1 MSWGLWSRKQVEPA
15 LAAASLIG
23 LDLDARRARAVHGP
37 AGEVTPRPLK
47 LDPPDDELV
56 LAVSLE
62 QRAPQVGRAALGLI
76 RRLPHLTARAF
87 LAALG
92 QPREWRAGK
101 LRIDATGAT
110 TLAAE
115 RIRAAAAGSPAVS
128 VAVPAYLTPQ
138 QVSILT
144 AALEH
149 VRLSVQGTIVGPL
162 AVAAVA
168 PDRFRTA
175 LVADTD
181 DHAFT
186 WTVLT
191 SDGEK
196 ARIAATLTLPH
207 LSARVWMDRLLDATA
222 DRCVRVCRRD
232 PRDSSAAEQYLFEQL
247 QVALDRPV
255 NQSVPLT
262 IRTAHWYQE
271 LTLGPDDLPAFGALL
286 ARKATDG
293 LRAVLEEAQSAVKTL
308 DEPDLIWLTHGAAR
322 LPGLRPTLDAI
333 GGDATVCV
341 LPPDA
346 VAVAAFAL
354 AGHWRC
360 GELPR
365 GHLDAVVPRFGLTLT
380 NGTPT
385 PKPASDAD
393 GAGHPSPMVRIR
405 EMLRRPP
412 SS

>member
-1 MSWGLWSRKQVEPA
+1 MSWGLWSRKQSEPA
-15 LAAASLIG
+15 MSAASLIG

-37 AGEVTPRPLK
+37 SGDTTPRPLK
-47 LDPPDDELV
+47 LDPPHDELP
-56 LAVSLE
+56 LTVSLE
-62 QRAPQVGRAALGLI
+62 HRTPQVGHEALGLI
-76 RRLPHLTARAF
+76 RRLPHLTAPAF

-101 LRIDATGAT
+101 VRIDPTGAT

-115 RIRAAAAGSPAVS
+115 CVRAAAAGSPAVA
-128 VAVPAYLTPQ
+128 VAVPAYLSPQ
-138 QVSILT
+138 QVTILA

-149 VRLSVQGTIVGPL
+149 VRLGVLGTVATPL

-175 LVADTD
+175 LFVDAD
-181 DHAFT
+181 DHALT

-196 ARIAATLTLPH
+196 ARAVATLALAH
-207 LSARVWMDRLLDATA
+207 LNVRVWLDRLLDATA

-232 PRDSSAAEQYLFEQL
+232 PRDSSVAEQFLYEQL
-247 QVALDRPV
+247 LGALDRPAAM
-255 NQSVPLT
+255 SVPLT

-271 LTLGPDDLPAFGALL
+271 LNLAPDDLPAFGAPL

-293 LRAVLEEAQSAVKTL
+293 LRAVLEEAQANAKNL
-308 DEPDLIWLTHGAAR
+308 DEPDLIWATHDAAR
-322 LPGLRPTLDAI
+322 LPGLQNALDAI
-333 GGDATVCV
+333 GGDAPVQV

-346 VAVAAFAL
+346 LALAAFAL
-354 AGHWRC
+354 AGRWQC

-365 GHLDAVVPRFGLTLT
+365 GHLDATVPRVAAKPAT

-385 PKPASDAD
+385 PRPDA
-393 GAGHPSPMVRIR
+393 GGVAHLNPLVRVR

>member
-1 MSWGLWSRKQVEPA
+1 MSWGLWSRKQSEPA
-15 LAAASLIG
+15 MTAASLIG

-37 AGEVTPRPLK
+37 TGDDAPRPLK
-47 LDPPDDELV
+47 LDPPSDELPLV
-56 LAVSLE
+56 VSLE
-62 QRAPQVGRAALGLI
+62 HRTPQVGHAAAGLI
-76 RRLPHLTARAF
+76 RLLPHLTAPAF

-101 LRIDATGAT
+101 VRIDPTGAT

-115 RIRAAAAGSPAVS
+115 RIRAATSGSPAVA
-128 VAVPAYLTPQ
+128 VAVPAYLSPQ
-138 QVSILT
+138 QVTLLV

-149 VRLSVQGTIVGPL
+149 VRLGVLGTMATPL

-175 LVADTD
+175 LFADAD

-196 ARIAATLTLPH
+196 VRSAATLSLPH
-207 LSARVWMDRLLDATA
+207 LSVRVWMDRLVDATS

-232 PRDSSAAEQYLFEQL
+232 PRDSSAAEQFLYEQL
-247 QVALDRPV
+247 QTALDRHAAL
-255 NQSVPLT
+255 SVPLT

-271 LTLGPDDLPAFGALL
+271 LTLGPDDLPAFGAPL

-293 LRAVLEEAQSAVKTL
+293 LRAVLEEAHATAKKL
-308 DEPDLIWLTHGAAR
+308 DEPDLIWVTHSAAR
-322 LPGLRPTLDAI
+322 LPGLRTALDAI
-333 GGDATVCV
+333 GGDAPVRD
-341 LPPDA
+341 LAPDA
-346 VAVAAFAL
+346 VSLAAFEL
-354 AGHWRC
+354 ACRWQS

-365 GHLDAVVPRFGLTLT
+365 GHIDAIVPRIVTKPAA
-380 NGTPT
+380 NGTP
-385 PKPASDAD
+385 PPRADA
-393 GAGHPSPMVRIR
+393 GGVAHLNPLVRVR

-412 SS
+412 TS